1 MLRVRPS
8 ASPSPS
14 TKQGCLICNTRL
26 ASHQHHIKRSVK
38 CNFSSGNSECLP
50 LSFRFF
56 FVSLIQQSVCS
67 LQNILKLL
75 GYWEI
80 TKVFFFCFCFLKI
93 CAKKAL
99 EKMNV
104 LAPGYVAITHCIR
117 LHNLTKVTHIWMKYP
132 TYSESSFSEKIQSQ
146 RNSRSHRQRP
156 VRP

>member
-1 MLRVRPS
+1 MS
-8 ASPSPS
+8 ASLFPV
-14 TKQGCLICNTRL
+14 L
-26 ASHQHHIKRSVK
+26 
-38 CNFSSGNSECLP
+38 
-50 LSFRFF
+50 

-104 LAPGYVAITHCIR
+104 LAPVYVAITHCIR

-156 VRP
+156 VWPRGHCHPQLPHGGGLAPGQAHWQQLWEPSLLET